1 MTVSAGG
8 REIPARPG
16 TAVGKEMAAIVEIQ
30 DMQQYRWIDQRCAI
44 DPCSVDSP
52 VHLESKRKRANA

>member
-16 TAVGKEMAAIVEIQ
+16 TGAGKEIAAIVEIQ
-30 DMQQYRWIDQRCAI
+30 DMQQCRWIDRTCAVHVR
-44 DPCSVDSP
+44 SVDSP
-52 VHLESKRKRANA
+52 PHLGSNRKRANA